1 MQSGSTRQSHIPS
14 TRDLPPGLRLVA
26 VPAVVV
32 ATLALAGIALY
43 QTPLGHNAAVHQA
56 AALAIHRGERLYL
69 DVLYPFGPGAALF
82 NYLFV
87 QAFGNAGGLPW
98 LLDML
103 SALTCALL
111 MYLLTLRFTGS
122 SLAGFTAGLLYPA
135 IHYSGLQGLSGE
147 AEALALMFFLC
158 AAASL
163 FIRRVTL
170 TLRVVLLGVCFGLSL
185 LTLPSGVALGIPLG
199 LLVLRAAPEGK
210 QVPALVLFL
219 LGLAGSMA
227 LCLIWIEGKEGL
239 AAFWTQ
245 WSAGRTL
252 LAPDAKSWAATTGL
266 KRAMVLAPFAFLVL
280 AGFYGIWRG
289 RYGPIGY
296 LVWAWLAA
304 GLMTS
309 LIKMPGVQASW
320 LPVFAPLILVASAG
334 IETLTR
340 RSRKKAWKLA
350 GRIAFAVIVAGTIV
364 SVGTERTRTSE
375 HRAAFRRLQPVI
387 ESVRSVGHGGSVFIW
402 DWAPQ
407 IFAKADRSPANGV
420 LSLAYLQ
427 IRFTDD
433 DAIFDASM
441 GLVRSLPDM
450 ILVRRSIPGEGGYRR
465 DGMAGRLP
473 LVDPVMESFLLDYY
487 WLLKKEAGYEIFI
500 LTSNLE

>member
-1 MQSGSTRQSHIPS
+1 MA
-14 TRDLPPGLRLVA
+14 L
-26 VPAVVV
+26 PAVAV
-32 ATLALAGIALY
+32 ATLVLAGIALY

-87 QAFGNAGGLPW
+87 QVLGNADGLPW

-103 SALTCALL
+103 SALACSLL

-122 SLAGFTAGLLYPA
+122 SLAGFSAGLLYPV
-135 IHYSGLQGLSGE
+135 IHYAGLKGVSGE
-147 AEALALMFFLC
+147 AEPLALLFFLC

-170 TLRVVLLGVCFGLSL
+170 TLRVVLLGVCFGLSV
-185 LTLPSGVALGIPLG
+185 LTLPSGVGLGIPLG

-227 LCLIWIEGKEGL
+227 LCLIWIGGKEGL
-239 AAFWTQ
+239 AAFWAQ
-245 WSAGRTL
+245 WWAGRTL
-252 LAPDAKSWAATTGL
+252 PPPDARNWAATTGL
-266 KRAMVLAPFAFLVL
+266 IGGMIFTPFAFLVL

-304 GLMTS
+304 GLLTS
-309 LIKMPGVQASW
+309 LIKLPDVQASW
-320 LPVFAPLILVASAG
+320 LPAIAPLILAASAG
-334 IETLTR
+334 METLTR
-340 RSRKKAWKLA
+340 RSRKQAWKLA
-350 GRIAFAVIVAGTIV
+350 GRAAFTLMIAAAIV
-364 SVGTERTRTSE
+364 SVGAERGQSRE
-375 HRAAFRRLQPVI
+375 HREAFRRLQPVI
-387 ESVRSVGHGGSVFIW
+387 EAVRSVGHGGSVFIW

-407 IFAKADRSPANGV
+407 IFAKADRTPENGV
-420 LSLAYLQ
+420 LSLLYLQ
-427 IRFTDD
+427 MKFKGA
-433 DAIFDASM
+433 DAIFDARVDLE
-441 GLVRSLPDM
+441 GSLPEM
-450 ILVRRSIPGEGGYRR
+450 ILVRRSVPGEGVGRK
-465 DGMAGRLP
+465 DGMAKRLP
-473 LVDPVMESFLLDYY
+473 TVDPVMEGLLLDYY
-487 WLLKKEAGYEIFI
+487 WLLKKEAGYEIFV
-500 LTSNLE
+500 LTSYSE